1 MKIIGIDLGGHTTA
15 AAEIDPAGGL
25 CGEIFEAPTPAS
37 RTAMDVFQTITAL
50 VKEVTAEK
58 ELLIGIGIPGYL
70 DRTRTRVAL
79 LTNFRCT
86 NNMEF
91 PILLKEHL
99 AAQGLCA
106 SVKMENDANCAA
118 LGEGLAGAARGCTD
132 YAVLTLGS
140 GIGSGLVVGGRL
152 LIGAHGMAG
161 EAGHMAVGAEKS
173 PCRCGG
179 FMHLEQSFSSDAI
192 ERRGASAMLSADFKE
207 LWTRRGEDSV
217 RHLMDEALD
226 TLARAIASLCMI
238 TDPQRIILSGG
249 ISRACGLREELLPQT
264 LSYLPLHYR
273 ENLDL
278 RISALGSKAA
288 LIGAG
293 SLFA

>member
-1 MKIIGIDLGGHTTA
+1 MKVIGIDLGGHNTA
-15 AAEIDPAGGL
+15 AAEIDLACGL
-25 CGEIFEAPTPAS
+25 CGEVVEVPTPSS
-37 RTAMDVFQTITAL
+37 RTAADVFQTIADI
-50 VKEVTAEK
+50 VKEVTPEK

-70 DRTRTRVAL
+70 NRSRTRVAL
-79 LTNFRCT
+79 LTNFNGI
-86 NNMEF
+86 NNMEL
-91 PILLKEHL
+91 PVLLEAYLEK
-99 AAQGLCA
+99 QGLCA

-118 LGEGLAGAARGCTD
+118 LGEGIGGAAQGCAD
-132 YAVLTLGS
+132 YTVLTLGS
-140 GIGSGLVVGGRL
+140 GVGSGVVSGGRL

-161 EAGHMAVGAEKS
+161 EAGHMSVGAEKNL
-173 PCRCGG
+173 CLCGG
-179 FMHLEQSFSSDAI
+179 FMHLEQSFSADRI
-192 ERRGASAMLSADFKE
+192 EKRAAAAMLPADFKE
-207 LWTRRGEDSV
+207 LWTRRSEE
-217 RHLMDEALD
+217 RIRPLMGDALD
-226 TLARAIASLCMI
+226 TLARSIASLCVV
-238 TDPQRIILSGG
+238 TDPEMIILSGG